1 MQPVHTLSR
10 VGVPF
15 TKARTRWMFGFQRRL
30 VRTCECD
37 TDMPQDGRFPQT
49 SHTDAMAGSFSDV
62 SVGPDMAGLDLD
74 HETLPADFPGSQCPI
89 PVNSGRIVGHRS
101 GCDVARRFAADL
113 AIPSVTSSTPPTTT
127 IGQVNPPVLAP
138 DGAAER
144 FDADRLRRTVV
155 AFRDAVREHAPRI
168 NRLNVYPVPD
178 GDTGTNMART
188 LDAVVAELDQAGPDI
203 EPTCQAISHGSL
215 MGARGNSGVILSQIL
230 RGLAGRLS
238 STASSTAS
246 EVAEAL
252 SEASAAAYK
261 AVLKPIEGTILTV
274 VREASEAA
282 KSSAASGAGLGAT
295 LRAARD
301 AGRRALDATP
311 DMLPVLKDAGVVD
324 AGGAGFL
331 LLLDAAL
338 NVVDGEPIPTP
349 ADSIGGDVLDEP
361 LPTSANSLT
370 PPDQHGELS
379 VADLRYEVM
388 YFLHLDDDKIEAFKS
403 DWGEIGDSIV
413 VVGGDG
419 LWNCHV
425 HTNDIGAAI
434 EAAID
439 LGGRPKQIRVT
450 DLFEEV
456 AERHAAHDAARSAAG
471 LPAVTTAVVA
481 VCSGSGLEELFGQ
494 LGVQGI
500 VTGGQTLNPSTAE
513 LLAAVEAVNA
523 QHVIVLPNNK
533 NIIPVAEQ
541 LDALTSKHVRVV
553 PTRSM
558 PEALAALV
566 VYDPEADGD
575 ENSSSMESSIE
586 AMVTGEV
593 TQAVR
598 DSASDVGPVTA
609 GDWIGLVRGDGIVAV
624 SGSLDGAVVALLAQ
638 LVDDSREIVTV
649 IEGVD
654 ATGSATA
661 AIEAW
666 LASERPGVQV
676 ERHRGGQPLYPYLF
690 GVE

>member
-1 MQPVHTLSR
+1 MT
-10 VGVPF
+10 
-15 TKARTRWMFGFQRRL
+15 A
-30 VRTCECD
+30 
-37 TDMPQDGRFPQT
+37 
-49 SHTDAMAGSFSDV
+49 
-62 SVGPDMAGLDLD
+62 
-74 HETLPADFPGSQCPI
+74 
-89 PVNSGRIVGHRS
+89 
-101 GCDVARRFAADL
+101 
-113 AIPSVTSSTPPTTT
+113 
-127 IGQVNPPVLAP
+127 PVLAP
-138 DGAAER
+138 DEPSER

-155 AFRDAVREHAPRI
+155 TFRDAVKAHAPRI

-188 LDAVVAELDQAGPDI
+188 LDAVVAELEAAGEGI

-230 RGLAGRLS
+230 RGLSGRLS
-238 STASSTAS
+238 KAASHTAT

-252 SEASAAAYK
+252 SAASTSAYQ
-261 AVLKPIEGTILTV
+261 AVVKPIEGTILTV

-282 KSSAASGAGLGAT
+282 RQAAADGTGLAGV

-301 AGRRALDATP
+301 AGRSALDRTP
-311 DMLPVLKDAGVVD
+311 EMLPVLKDAGVVD

-349 ADSIGGDVLDEP
+349 EDSIGGDSTE
-361 LPTSANSLT
+361 LPAFDVSSLA
-370 PPDQHGELS
+370 PPDDHGDLS

-388 YFLHLDDDKIEAFKS
+388 YFLHLDDERIGEFKN
-403 DWGEIGDSIV
+403 DWAEIGDSIV

-425 HTNDIGAAI
+425 HTNDIGGAI
-434 EAAID
+434 EVAID

-456 AERHAAHDAARSAAG
+456 AERHALHGSSDETGDAKWSG
-471 LPAVTTAVVA
+471 LPRVTTAVVA

-513 LLAAVEAVNA
+513 LLDAVTRVNA
-523 QHVIVLPNNK
+523 DEVIVLPNNK

-541 LDALTSKHVRVV
+541 LDALTTKTVHVVA
-553 PTRSM
+553 TRSM

-566 VYDPEADGD
+566 VYDPEATADVNAASMSSAIGAMITGD
-575 ENSSSMESSIE
+575 
-586 AMVTGEV
+586 V

-598 DSASDVGPVTA
+598 DASSDAGPVTV
-609 GDWIGLVRGDGIVAV
+609 GDWIGLVRGEGIVTV
-624 SGSLDGAVVALLAQ
+624 SGTPDGAAIGLLRTI
-638 LVDDSREIVTV
+638 VTEDREIVTV
-649 IEGVD
+649 IEGAD
-654 ATGSATA
+654 ATPSATD
-661 AIEAW
+661 AILAW
-666 LASERPGVQV
+666 LAEERPEVQV
-676 ERHRGGQPLYPYLF
+676 ECHRGAQPLYPYLF